1 MASMTLSSGFDAV
14 RLLLPAGT
22 AGYVAELLGRW
33 PCDLR
38 LSRPRRSKLGD
49 HRPPRGGR
57 GPHRITVNDDLNPY
71 ALLTTLLHE
80 FAHAAAWERWR
91 HGRRRVRPHGPEWQ
105 EEFSRI
111 LGPVVAAGVLPDD
124 VTVALGRA
132 VRRPAAATCSARE
145 LAIALARYDA
155 PGAWVFVAD
164 LPEGAVFRIDGGA
177 VFRAGRWLRSRRQCF
192 ECRTGREY
200 RVHGLA
206 RVTILEMSAGRR
218 RRLVRGIPQERLALA
233 DDASGHGLDL
243 PRVDRDLDLV
253 ARS

>member
-1 MASMTLSSGFDAV
+1 MAIPGGFDEV
-14 RLLLPAGT
+14 RRLLPAGT
-22 AGYVAELLGRW
+22 AGYVADLLGRW

-49 HRPPRGGR
+49 HRPPHRGR

-80 FAHAAAWERWR
+80 FAHAATWERR
-91 HGRRRVRPHGPEWQ
+91 PSGRRRGRPHGPEWQ
-105 EEFSRI
+105 AEFARI

-124 VTVALGRA
+124 VTTALQA
-132 VRRPAAATCSARE
+132 AMRRPAAATCSDRQLAR
-145 LAIALARYDA
+145 ALARYDA
-155 PGAWVFVAD
+155 PGSWVLVED
-164 LPEGAVFRIDGGA
+164 LPEGATFRIDGGA
-177 VFRAGRWLRSRRQCF
+177 IFRAGRWLRTRRQCF

-206 RVTILEMSAGRR
+206 RVVIVARLPGGG
-218 RRLVRGIPQERLALA
+218 RLVRSVAQQRLPFADGLA
-233 DDASGHGLDL
+233 GHGLDL
-243 PRVDRDLDLV
+243 PGVDRDLELV